1 MGKIKQ
7 TKVNIHADE
16 IAENIKSMIPNTDS
30 ATRFM
35 ESVES
40 MSQSDTTDK
49 SIAGTLMGTLTTM
62 KFDGSRTMHE
72 DITEMINIA
81 ARLGS
86 MKVDEIFLVTFIM
99 NSLPPRY
106 GPFQINYNTIKDK
119 WNVTELQTLL
129 IQEEARLKKQGTHSI
144 NLMGRPGARKKPGK
158 KNQKSSKGPIKVNKS
173 SAQIHKKEQKKDVC
187 LSTENLDTIR
197 KTT

>member
-49 SIAGTLMGTLTTM
+49 SIVGTLMGTLTTM

-72 DITEMINIA
+72 HITEMINIA

-86 MKVDEIFLVTFIM
+86 MGMKVDESFLVTFIM
-99 NSLPPRY
+99 NSLPPQY
-106 GPFQINYNTIKDK
+106 GPFQINYNTIKEK

-129 IQEEARLKKQGTHSI
+129 IQEEARLKKQ
-144 NLMGRPGARKKPGK
+144 
-158 KNQKSSKGPIKVNKS
+158 
-173 SAQIHKKEQKKDVC
+173 
-187 LSTENLDTIR
+187 
-197 KTT
+197 